1 MKWGIMLIFL
11 LVVPISQALVIN
23 EIMYNPE
30 GNDNNREWIE
40 VYNEENNVL
49 DLTGWRFYEDET
61 HHRLTLTQGANSSVL
76 PYEYFVIVQDTE
88 TFLQDYPNY
97 SNKIIDSS
105 FLLSNTGEL
114 LIIENSTQE
123 TFDSII
129 DIFYYSFQQ
138 GGDGDGMSLCKI
150 DELWQNCIPTPGFEN
165 LNELDYS
172 SIKITEFL
180 PDPIGA
186 DADSEWIELFNSGEY
201 ALNLENSSIYDN
213 IGVEADIF
221 IADSN
226 TLNNTI
232 IYPKEFLVVYTIGR
246 DSLLN
251 NDGFEKIRLYKDD
264 YLIDEVSYSGSKEG
278 LSWSKVDS
286 RWILTYP
293 TPNEPNEIESPKN
306 SSHLEIETVYL
317 GSDNKSKFGD
327 QIRVRIN
334 VYKGDT
340 TKYNLDMYIKDKEQ
354 VSKRSEIN
362 LYESFKNY
370 VLTIP
375 IQIEPNC
382 NQKYPDGTYTIYLTG
397 LDKTAT
403 EEIEI
408 EGINGDLCKVITE
421 TVTVSSVS
429 QKESSNDDF
438 FSTENQEVIEDNEI
452 TGEVAYTSSDVK
464 SKNTGIYF
472 FAGALLIVI
481 IYLIV
486 KKTL

>member
-1 MKWGIMLIFL
+1 MKWSIIFILILAIPFVYSEECDWEVKIL
-11 LVVPISQALVIN
+11 SDTIFKYDSNFEFRYYINKISGNKTVVILNRTIEDAYGTTVKEYGKYSE
-23 EIMYNPE
+23 EITRYHTTPPLFPNLKPE
-30 GNDNNREWIE
+30 TYLIKGNIFPDCNDSNL
-40 VYNEENNVL
+40 ENNLAEKLIVI
-49 DLTGWRFYEDET
+49 
-61 HHRLTLTQGANSSVL
+61 L
-76 PYEYFVIVQDTE
+76 PEP
-88 TFLQDYPNY
+88 LSQDY
-97 SNKIIDSS
+97 
-105 FLLSNTGEL
+105 
-114 LIIENSTQE
+114 
-123 TFDSII
+123 
-129 DIFYYSFQQ
+129 
-138 GGDGDGMSLCKI
+138 SL
-150 DELWQNCIPTPGFEN
+150 
-165 LNELDYS
+165 
-172 SIKITEFL
+172 IKITEFL

-213 IGVEADIF
+213 IGVDADIF